1 MINTRRKIIKDKGG
15 VPTPLEEEVAKA
27 LVEIEVSPSCD
38 YKAEMRE
45 VYISGATEI
54 EVGKGGEAMI
64 LHIPFRAWQY
74 AKKIQSRLI
83 KELEKKFN
91 RKHVVLVAS
100 RTILDK
106 DFRRKGL
113 KVRPRSRT
121 LTTVHEAILEDIVG
135 PTEIVGKR
143 RRLGCDGSQIL
154 KVLLDPRDK
163 DLRDL
168 RFFVTCE
175 VDPLLDNIR
184 IYYYIIHNYKDTY
197 VI

>member
-113 KVRPRSRT
+113 K
-121 LTTVHEAILEDIVG
+121 DIVG

-163 DLRDL
+163 DK
-168 RFFVTCE
+168 E
-175 VDPLLDNIR
+175 HIDNKLPV
-184 IYYYIIHNYKDTY
+184 YAAVYKKLTTKEA
-197 VI
+197 VFSFLQG